1 MRRMLKVDIERI
13 EEALNSIEKY
23 LYENNYSD
31 VEKYLIYM
39 ILAITRRTEMQD
51 LFDEEDMENIDT
63 ILLGLMKITM
73 INNKKI
79 KIKNMRK
86 VKISDGES
94 EEKDKK

>member
-1 MRRMLKVDIERI
+1 MLKVDIERI

-23 LYENNYSD
+23 LFENNYSD

-63 ILLGLMKITM
+63 ILLSLMKITV
-73 INNKKI
+73 INNSRI
-79 KIKNMRK
+79 KIKNTRK
-86 VKISDGES
+86 VEISDGES

>member
-1 MRRMLKVDIERI
+1 MLKVDIERI

>member
-1 MRRMLKVDIERI
+1 MLKVDIERI

-51 LFDEEDMENIDT
+51 LFDEEDIENIDT
-63 ILLGLMKITM
+63 ILLSLMKITM
-73 INNKKI
+73 INNSKI

-86 VKISDGES
+86 VEISDGES